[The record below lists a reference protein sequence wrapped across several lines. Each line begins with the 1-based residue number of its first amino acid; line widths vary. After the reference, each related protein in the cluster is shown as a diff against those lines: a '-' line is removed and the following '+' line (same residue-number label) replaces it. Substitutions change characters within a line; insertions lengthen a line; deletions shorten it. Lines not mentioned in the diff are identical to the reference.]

1 MEYTATCH
9 AIRQIELLPKLLVKN
24 DMAEIVKSKESPDGK
39 VRSRKYCIFV
49 GDELEVNVRFW
60 YDERYD
66 KACFKLSDQGIE
78 AILQSGTVMSGMV
91 KLGKNIS
98 KNGNGFNMVDLV
110 DLMGTT
116 LKKLEEEKILKDDL

>member
-98 KNGNGFNMVDLV
+98 KNGNGFNMNDLV